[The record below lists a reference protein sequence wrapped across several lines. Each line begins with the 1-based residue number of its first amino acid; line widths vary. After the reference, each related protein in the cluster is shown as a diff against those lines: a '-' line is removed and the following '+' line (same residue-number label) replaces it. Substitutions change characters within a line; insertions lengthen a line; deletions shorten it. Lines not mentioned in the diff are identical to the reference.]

1 MQIKL
6 DYRLVLHLVMLYPLS
21 LAIISAFGKEPFFI
35 TAPYFLVV
43 MMLMIFSLLYKKN
56 FKFRTWEL
64 IQLSLTT
71 LLFVLSLINFSF
83 VRYSLPILFIAY
95 IIVLQ
100 IFLSTY
106 SIKIKYHNF
115 KYFRHYFI
123 FYILLSLVFVIF
135 QLIKSKGEFRFEG
148 FLGSPTVFSAFI
160 VLFYILALKNFK
172 SFRLK
177 FIWYIIVLGFVLLSK
192 TRLMLL
198 ITLVLPILFFSIDF
212 WKLSLKKVLLVI
224 TLILLFL
231 YPAYKTVVDY
241 FPNLVTMRYD
251 KDDDKSYQLR
261 YYLYSITQED
271 FLKQDLVN
279 TFLGQGN
286 EHSRLFVLN
295 ELGIDLYP
303 HNDFIRIINDWGIL
317 GALLFFILIYR
328 YGIKTKISLMVAIL
342 YLIQFY
348 SNLIFNLFFISVLII
363 VSTLYTSNTEKNK

>member
-1 MQIKL
+1 
-6 DYRLVLHLVMLYPLS
+6 
-21 LAIISAFGKEPFFI
+21 
-35 TAPYFLVV
+35 
-43 MMLMIFSLLYKKN
+43 
-56 FKFRTWEL
+56 
-64 IQLSLTT
+64 
-71 LLFVLSLINFSF
+71 
-83 VRYSLPILFIAY
+83 
-95 IIVLQ
+95 
-100 IFLSTY
+100 
-106 SIKIKYHNF
+106 
-115 KYFRHYFI
+115 
-123 FYILLSLVFVIF
+123 
-135 QLIKSKGEFRFEG
+135 
-148 FLGSPTVFSAFI
+148 
-160 VLFYILALKNFK
+160 
-172 SFRLK
+172 
-177 FIWYIIVLGFVLLSK
+177 
-192 TRLMLL
+192 MLL

-212 WKLSLKKVLLVI
+212 WKLSLKKILLVT

-251 KDDDKSYQLR
+251 KGDDKSYQLR

-271 FLKQDLVN
+271 FLRQDLVN

-303 HNDFIRIINDWGIL
+303 HNDFIRLINDWGIL

-363 VSTLYTSNTEKNK
+363 VSTLYTSNTEKIK

>member
-1 MQIKL
+1 
-6 DYRLVLHLVMLYPLS
+6 LVRS
-21 LAIISAFGKEPFFI
+21 LFFI

-43 MMLMIFSLLYKKN
+43 ILLMIFSLLYKKN
-56 FKFRTWEL
+56 FKLRTWEF
-64 IQLSLTT
+64 IQLSLAS
-71 LLFVLSLINFSF
+71 LLFVISLINFSF
-83 VRYSLPILFIAY
+83 VRYSLPILFIVY

-106 SIKIKYHNF
+106 STKINHHNF

-123 FYILLSLVFVIF
+123 FYILLSLVFVVF
-135 QLIKSKGEFRFEG
+135 QLIKFKGEFRFEG

-160 VLFYILALKNFK
+160 VLFYILALENFK
-172 SFRLK
+172 SLRQK
-177 FIWYIIVLGFVLLSK
+177 FIWYIIVLVLVLLSK

-212 WKLSLKKVLLVI
+212 WKLSLKKILLVT

-251 KDDDKSYQLR
+251 KGDDKSYQLR

-271 FLKQDLVN
+271 FLRQDLVN

-303 HNDFIRIINDWGIL
+303 HNDFIRLINDWGIL

-363 VSTLYTSNTEKNK
+363 VSTLYTSNTEKIK